1 MGLKYILIKN
11 LWIDKIEPL
20 KIQIGSIKDYA
31 EVFKIEEILEL
42 KFEVKSSFQKAL

>member
-20 KIQIGSIKDYA
+20 KIQIGSMKDYA
-31 EVFKIEEILEL
+31 EILKIEDILEL
-42 KFEVKSSFQKAL
+42 KLEVKSLFQKAL